1 MRGLV
6 VDGTFFEEELEIIW
20 LENIILVQGWEA
32 YYVEGYAFMLTYIL
46 SLLPYY
52 SHVCGK

>member
-1 MRGLV
+1 M
-6 VDGTFFEEELEIIW
+6 DGTFYEEELEIIW
-20 LENIILVQGWEA
+20 MENIILVQGWEA
-32 YYVEGYAFMLTYIL
+32 YYVEEYAFMLTYIL